1 MHYDSSRLVDDSM
14 VHFRMDKLLRLERDL
29 AHAIRRLYERGLV
42 SGVGGND
49 LERVRA
55 AYDHERG

>member
-1 MHYDSSRLVDDSM
+1 
-14 VHFRMDKLLRLERDL
+14 MDKLLRLERDL
-29 AHAIRRLYERGLV
+29 AHAIKRLYERGLV

-55 AYDHERG
+55 PHDHERG